1 MAYGN
6 CKGKL
11 REGGKG
17 LLSDFFFFLSVDV
30 PEESFYF
37 KVCNISSF
45 TILYFY
51 AGTDNS

>member
-1 MAYGN
+1 METAREN
-6 CKGKL
+6 SEKGG
-11 REGGKG
+11 RDF
-17 LLSDFFFFLSVDV
+17 SQIFFFFLSVDV